1 MIYKRAAA
9 VLGSVLFCPAVFL
22 LLWTARIDGGA
33 FLLLFGY
40 PLVTAAYFIAAGGV
54 FQKKLGLRRGAL
66 CLWMA
71 LMGYALCWVFL
82 LFWQPD
88 LLQDWGIV
96 FSVFLLLGAVQV
108 PVWLA
113 VWLGLWVVSLV
124 RSPEARDRAKKRG
137 KMLLNGLFCLA
148 VFTPIMLIA
157 LSVKTWLA
165 IKPPE
170 AYADQGVYAFTAVDY
185 ELIWEKRTR
194 HHHTTG
200 SNRITTYYVPFYWV
214 TYETADGRW
223 QWQDNKPTQ
232 DIGKQAV
239 REGETVERRVLALVD
254 EEGYITI
261 DGAKTV
267 QGYVDGQKLSCGVL
281 IGGSLAVLALEGGV
295 YVLWRRNKRL

>member
-1 MIYKRAAA
+1 M
-9 VLGSVLFCPAVFL
+9 
-22 LLWTARIDGGA
+22 
-33 FLLLFGY
+33 
-40 PLVTAAYFIAAGGV
+40 
-54 FQKKLGLRRGAL
+54 RRGAL